1 MKLSRRVSGEN
12 VVLSWIGER
21 ERIGLFEAT
30 YWKWMVLLRMIDGEG
45 GNLNFDRVFFSLG
58 VSLEIGLMVSC
69 FDPFELCDK

>member
-69 FDPFELCDK
+69 FDRFELCDK